1 MEGGSIF
8 QEGVEYQGISAQT
21 IQSLFVAMMD
31 TIYPVGSIYMSL
43 NDTNPANL
51 FGGTWSKIDG
61 GRYLVASG
69 EYIDGTQ
76 HTVTY
81 TPGDTGGYRE
91 LTCIGSL
98 SGKTDGH
105 TLTANQSGVNEHT
118 HGSLTSGEKLLS
130 TNASG
135 TTGVSRRTVASGSGA
150 ANVLYADYAV
160 NRINSTSSTSKNA
173 TEAHTHNLSSNG
185 KATIDTLTE
194 PRHLVVNIWKRI
206 A

>member
-1 MEGGSIF
+1 MSYEYKEGY
-8 QEGVEYQGISAQT
+8 EYNGISPQS
-21 IQSLFVAMMD
+21 IQNILNAVFESV
-31 TIYPVGSIYMSL
+31 YPVGSIYMSL
-43 NDTNPANL
+43 NNINPSNL
-51 FGGTWSKIDG
+51 FGGTWEQITD
-61 GRYLVASG
+61 GRYLIASG
-69 EYIDGTQ
+69 TYYDGTG
-76 HTVTY
+76 HEITY

-91 LTCIGSL
+91 YTCIGSL

-105 TLTANQSGVNEHT
+105 TLTANQSGVQGHT

-130 TNASG
+130 TNAAG
-135 TTGVSRRTVASGSGA
+135 GTGVSRRTVASGSGA

-185 KATIDTLTE
+185 RATIDTLIE
-194 PRHLVVNIWKRI
+194 PRYYCVNVWKRT

>member
-1 MEGGSIF
+1 MSYEWREGY
-8 QEGVEYQGISAQT
+8 EYQGISPQT
-21 IQSLFVAMMD
+21 IQNLMTTIFDS
-31 TIYPVGSIYMSL
+31 IYPVGSIYMTL
-43 NDTNPANL
+43 NSENPSAL

-81 TPGDTGGYRE
+81 TPGDTGGFRE
-91 LTCIGSL
+91 LTCIGGL

-105 TLTANQSGVNEHT
+105 TLTANQSGVQGHT
-118 HGSLTSGEKLLS
+118 HGAGTSGEKLLG
-130 TNASG
+130 TNAAG
-135 TTGVSRRTVASGSGA
+135 GTGVSRRTVASGSGA

-160 NRINSTSSTSKNA
+160 NRQTSTSSTSKNA
-173 TEAHTHNLSSNG
+173 IEAHTHNLSSNG

-194 PRHLVVNIWKRI
+194 PRHLVVNIWKRT